1 MRLGCNRI
9 SPMKDI
15 ETIISELNREG
26 FRSTRIRKSML
37 EVILA
42 LTGPASAFEIMSSL
56 LEKKVSFN
64 KATIYRELAFLKERR
79 LIQEVRIPHEK
90 GMRFEAAQMAHH
102 HHLICVSCKKIEDIV
117 LQKELE
123 EQENE
128 IYRSTG
134 FQVLG
139 HTLEFMGLCQGCR

>member
-1 MRLGCNRI
+1 MRLGCNRMAR
-9 SPMKDI
+9 MKNI
-15 ETIISELNREG
+15 ETILTELSSEG
-26 FRSTRIRKSML
+26 FRATKIRTSMIEL
-37 EVILA
+37 F
-42 LTGPASAFEIMSSL
+42 LTFKGPASAHEIMSML
-56 LEKKVSFN
+56 GKKKIRFN
-64 KATIYRELAFLKERR
+64 KATIYRELVFLKERG
-79 LIQEVRIPHEK
+79 LIQEVRLPHER
-90 GMRFEAAQMAHH
+90 GMRFEAAHQAHH
-102 HHLICVSCKKIEDIV
+102 HHLICVNCKKIADIV

>member
-1 MRLGCNRI
+1 
-9 SPMKDI
+9 MKDI
-15 ETIISELNREG
+15 GTILSELSSEG
-26 FRSTRIRKSML
+26 FRATKIRTSMIEL
-37 EVILA
+37 FMSVK
-42 LTGPASAFEIMSSL
+42 GPVSASEIMSAL
-56 LEKKVSFN
+56 KKKKISFN
-64 KATIYRELAFLKERR
+64 KATIYRELAFLKERG
-79 LIQEVRIPHEK
+79 LVLEVRLPHER
-90 GMRFEAAQMAHH
+90 GRRFEAAHEAHH

-139 HTLEFMGLCQGCR
+139 HTLEFTGLCPGCR